1 MTFQILNTGLADLY
15 NARVFIEGKGLFPVQ
30 DAFLGNIPAGES
42 KEGEMQIFIGTL
54 DMDEE
59 GKQSEEKSEKY
70 GAVNGTVTF
79 SFEDENGEIKEQKSD
94 IHTEIKEPQIVELK
108 IEKEKTETNQW
119 WITMIVLLV
128 LTLVLVIIGLYLRM
142 QYFKKRWIS
151 MKKRNIYK
159 DIVVFAVLCI
169 TIFFLMRFVK
179 EYQKEEKSYGFTLM
193 SEGSIQP
200 DVVKEFEKIKGL
212 IRFEPYAEVP
222 VTIRIG
228 SYTLETNLMV
238 ADIEDYPLEWKTAD
252 EEIILGNTSVLF
264 FGEDSFSG
272 FTDWYGNTVEKSRI
286 QKWIKDYQNLELTI
300 TDENKKKR
308 TAKISG
314 IIKSPG
320 NLVCMDKGQLEA
332 LEKKRLQI
340 TGGYMEISGY
350 QNVEEAKE
358 ILEKGGFVVESKE

>member
-1 MTFQILNTGLADLY
+1 
-15 NARVFIEGKGLFPVQ
+15 
-30 DAFLGNIPAGES
+30 
-42 KEGEMQIFIGTL
+42 
-54 DMDEE
+54 
-59 GKQSEEKSEKY
+59 
-70 GAVNGTVTF
+70 
-79 SFEDENGEIKEQKSD
+79 
-94 IHTEIKEPQIVELK
+94 
-108 IEKEKTETNQW
+108 
-119 WITMIVLLV
+119 
-128 LTLVLVIIGLYLRM
+128 
-142 QYFKKRWIS
+142 

-272 FTDWYGNTVEKSRI
+272 FTDWYGNTVEK
-286 QKWIKDYQNLELTI
+286 
-300 TDENKKKR
+300 
-308 TAKISG
+308 A
-314 IIKSPG
+314 
-320 NLVCMDKGQLEA
+320 
-332 LEKKRLQI
+332 
-340 TGGYMEISGY
+340 
-350 QNVEEAKE
+350 
-358 ILEKGGFVVESKE
+358 GFKNG